1 MHKRTRI
8 IILIIVLCV
17 ALIGELYVL
26 VLSGSKNDD
35 RNKESPQTVT
45 EEQSQEKEGSSDM
58 PEEQISDDKA
68 VSYVPD
74 IKRSSSSTK
83 WESDIS
89 KIEYRYGED
98 LPKGKV
104 IFYGSSSIRKWKT
117 LEEDMSGLEV
127 LNHGFGGA
135 KTSDCLYYSDRMII
149 AFEPAAVVYYAGTND
164 IGKGRTVEDTYTDTI
179 DFIAYVHHELPETQI
194 YYISQTQ
201 QPDRAGRWAEM
212 QELNNRVRDYSL
224 GDRRVTYIDTTK
236 KLNRED
242 GSYRGELFLDDG
254 LHFNSLGYEEWT
266 AVIRPVLYSDLLEE
280 PAAN

>member
-117 LEEDMSGLEV
+117 LEEGSKCSTMDSAELRR
-127 LNHGFGGA
+127 L
-135 KTSDCLYYSDRMII
+135 T
-149 AFEPAAVVYYAGTND
+149 AF
-164 IGKGRTVEDTYTDTI
+164 
-179 DFIAYVHHELPETQI
+179 
-194 YYISQTQ
+194 
-201 QPDRAGRWAEM
+201 
-212 QELNNRVRDYSL
+212 
-224 GDRRVTYIDTTK
+224 TT
-236 KLNRED
+236 L
-242 GSYRGELFLDDG
+242 
-254 LHFNSLGYEEWT
+254 T
-266 AVIRPVLYSDLLEE
+266 A
-280 PAAN
+280 